1 VDGART
7 GINEMDRV
15 IRVIRVGAWLG
26 YIVSQ
31 QRFMSVAPLG
41 QCRYCGVSVG
51 E

>member
-1 VDGART
+1 VGGAPT
-7 GINEMDRV
+7 AINEV
-15 IRVIRVGAWLG
+15 NRVIRVGAWLG
-26 YIVSQ
+26 YLVLQ